1 MIRHGLFSLPLVKNK
16 MNFIK
21 FTEGDQRL
29 KKGSAAFGVVAG
41 AAKQEVSAAQQPA
54 PATAEQEVPMPVPN
68 ELKESAG
75 YKRHVP
81 GAKDTINSA

>member
-21 FTEGDQRL
+21 YTEGDQRL

-41 AAKQEVSAAQQPA
+41 AGCAATCPCDCGTGSSDASAERA
-54 PATAEQEVPMPVPN
+54 
-68 ELKESAG
+68 
-75 YKRHVP
+75 
-81 GAKDTINSA
+81 